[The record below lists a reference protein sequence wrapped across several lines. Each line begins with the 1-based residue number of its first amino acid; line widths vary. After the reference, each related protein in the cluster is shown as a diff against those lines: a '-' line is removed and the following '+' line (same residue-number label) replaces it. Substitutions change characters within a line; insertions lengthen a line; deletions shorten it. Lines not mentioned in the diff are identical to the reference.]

1 MEKQRFLGLDGLRG
15 ICAVSIV
22 LYHCDN
28 LFHPG
33 PIFQH
38 GYLAVDIFF
47 LLSGFVIALAHEA
60 RLTAGQGLGAFLAIR
75 ARRLLPVFWIGA
87 AFNIAIFLGMA
98 AGGYYP
104 GYGWALVWIVIPLT
118 TVLMLPAWGTGG
130 EFSPPMMNV
139 TWSLLVEWLVNIAY
153 AALLFRWRTR
163 SLAILAGTAWAA
175 MAVTGYF
182 TERGWCVGYQ
192 ILPLGFLRGIAAF
205 TAGVVIF
212 RLHRAGRFAR
222 LPPLSPE
229 LLLTLWL
236 CIAVVPTLTATP
248 TFDWIAVTLLSP
260 ALVVLLL
267 RAEPRAP
274 GWFRPLGELSYP
286 LYVIHPGII
295 LLAQKTPLF
304 GLNQAPG
311 QLRALGVFALCLAAG
326 WILAQ
331 AVRPRPRLR
340 TATA

>member
-1 MEKQRFLGLDGLRG
+1 MEKRRYLGLDGLRG
-15 ICAVSIV
+15 ICAVAIV
-22 LYHCDN
+22 LYHSDN

-47 LLSGFVIALAHEA
+47 LLSGFVIALAHED
-60 RLTAGQGLGAFLAIR
+60 RLKTAEKLEHFLKVR

-87 AFNIAIFLGMA
+87 AFNIAIFLWMA
-98 AGGYYP
+98 ANGFYP
-104 GYGWALVWIVIPLT
+104 GYGWALVWIVIPIT
-118 TVLMLPAWGTGG
+118 TLLMLPAWGTD

-139 TWSLLVEWLVNIAY
+139 TWSLLVEWLVNITY

-163 SLAILAGTAWAA
+163 TLAILVIAAWAA
-175 MAVTGYF
+175 MSVIGYF

-192 ILPLGFLRGIAAF
+192 MLSLGLLRGIAAF

-212 RLHRAGRFAR
+212 RLHRQGWFTR
-222 LPPLSPE
+222 LPLLSPE

-236 CIAVVPTLTATP
+236 CIAVVPTFTATP

-267 RAEPRAP
+267 RAEPRVPA
-274 GWFRPLGELSYP
+274 WFKPLGDMSYP

-295 LLAQKTPLF
+295 LLAQKTPMF
-304 GLNQAPG
+304 GLNHGPDM
-311 QLRALGVFALCLAAG
+311 LRALGVFALCLFSG
-326 WILAQ
+326 WIVTQ
-331 AVRPRPRLR
+331 ASKLRLPFR
-340 TATA
+340 TAAA